1 MLIYPGKVVN
11 NFIDFVNKYGFLLV
25 LIFCFG
31 GFSPA
36 LYPKVGMM
44 DLDLTSRIDSKSGN
58 NMFKQLFWISL
69 FFVYL
74 LNFYYDKRRIFIK
87 KHFNNAVIVFSLI
100 ISISFVS
107 MLWSSFPSYVFK
119 RTFFQLIFITVCIL
133 SFYFSY
139 KKNNVAQCIEL
150 CLYYML
156 FLILLTLIMGWG
168 LTADLSLAGYEKGK
182 NILGINLVV
191 IFILYTYFCNAK
203 SVKNRFVIFST
214 LLTLVI
220 LTQSKTCLLLL
231 IVFFIFTQIKKKYI
245 RIINLSLLC
254 LLAFIFIVVPCVTY
268 YANSYM
274 HIGLYVEP
282 EFITGRGYIWDTIY
296 YDLKFYKNIFL
307 GYGYAS
313 YFGTPEIPYFFDDSH
328 SFLRYITSS
337 HNGYLDLLI
346 QFGVLSIPVTLL
358 FAYIA
363 KYIEGRVGNA
373 AITIIIF
380 HNVTEASF
388 YRDNTVIWM
397 LFLIVV
403 AFSLVKKVKISE

>member
-1 MLIYPGKVVN
+1 MERIVN
-11 NFIDFVNKYGFLLV
+11 SCLNFIRKYGFLLV

-44 DLDLTSRIDSKSGN
+44 DLDLSNRIDSKSGSN
-58 NMFKQLFWISL
+58 LFKQLFWVSL
-69 FFVYL
+69 FFFYL
-74 LNFYYDKRRIFIK
+74 FCFYFDKNKIIIK
-87 KHFNNAVIVFSLI
+87 KNFNNALIAFSLI
-100 ISISFVS
+100 ISISFIS

-139 KKNNVAQCIEL
+139 KKNNTAKCIEL
-150 CLYYML
+150 CLYYMF

-168 LTADLSLAGYEKGK
+168 LTSDLSLAGYEKGK
-182 NILGINLVV
+182 NVLGINLVV
-191 IFILYTYFCNAK
+191 IYILYSFFCK
-203 SVKNRFVIFST
+203 SKSKKNDLIVLFTLFS
-214 LLTLVI
+214 LII
-220 LTQSKTCLLLL
+220 LTQSKTCFLLVVMFFILTKFKQSHIKIINTSLLLFL
-231 IVFFIFTQIKKKYI
+231 VVG
-245 RIINLSLLC
+245 
-254 LLAFIFIVVPCVTY
+254 FIVIPCITY
-268 YANSYM
+268 YSNSYM
-274 HIGLYVEP
+274 HIGLYVDP

-296 YDLKFYKNIFL
+296 YDLSFYKNIFL

-337 HNGYLDLLI
+337 HNGYLSLLI
-346 QFGVLSIPVTLL
+346 QFGVLSITIVSL
-358 FAYIA
+358 FAYVT
-363 KYIEGRVGNA
+363 KNIEGRVGNA

-380 HNVTEASF
+380 HNITEASF

>member
-1 MLIYPGKVVN
+1 MERIVN
-11 NFIDFVNKYGFLLV
+11 SCLNFIRKYGFLLV

-44 DLDLTSRIDSKSGN
+44 DLDLSNRIDSKSGSN
-58 NMFKQLFWISL
+58 LFKQLFWVSL
-69 FFVYL
+69 FFFYL
-74 LNFYYDKRRIFIK
+74 FCFYFDKNKIIIK
-87 KHFNNAVIVFSLI
+87 KNFNNALIAFSLI
-100 ISISFVS
+100 ISISFIS

-139 KKNNVAQCIEL
+139 KKNNTAKCIEL
-150 CLYYML
+150 CLYYMF

-168 LTADLSLAGYEKGK
+168 LTSDLSLAGYEKGK
-182 NILGINLVV
+182 NVLGINLVV
-191 IFILYTYFCNAK
+191 IYILYSFFCK
-203 SVKNRFVIFST
+203 SKSKKNDLIVLFTLFS
-214 LLTLVI
+214 LII
-220 LTQSKTCLLLL
+220 LTQSKTCFLLVVMFFILTKFKQSHIKIINTSLLLFL
-231 IVFFIFTQIKKKYI
+231 VVG
-245 RIINLSLLC
+245 
-254 LLAFIFIVVPCVTY
+254 FIVMPCITY
-268 YANSYM
+268 YSNSYM
-274 HIGLYVEP
+274 HIGLYVDP

-296 YDLKFYKNIFL
+296 YDLSFYKNIFL

-337 HNGYLDLLI
+337 HNGYLSLLI
-346 QFGVLSIPVTLL
+346 QFGVLSITIVSL
-358 FAYIA
+358 FAYVT
-363 KYIEGRVGNA
+363 KNIEGRVGNA

-380 HNVTEASF
+380 HNITEASF